1 MLSNFSFLFI
11 FITLLSHIDYNL
23 LMCESKLFLFI
34 KRKLFLYYHKFNNSY
49 ICLLPSKYI
58 SMCEFVF
65 YRVYIF
71 HAMYAVLAHQYRYN
85 YRSITTLFLVVC
97 TSTLSSGSTF
107 KIGCSFLSIPSN
119 VFNSPNLAFFSVIH
133 PDS

>member
-1 MLSNFSFLFI
+1 MKVNFFYLLKENFFST
-11 FITLLSHIDYNL
+11 ITNL
-23 LMCESKLFLFI
+23 TTPIYASSQANTSALV
-34 KRKLFLYYHKFNNSY
+34 
-49 ICLLPSKYI
+49 

-133 PDS
+133 PKVAYHFYFLFHRF